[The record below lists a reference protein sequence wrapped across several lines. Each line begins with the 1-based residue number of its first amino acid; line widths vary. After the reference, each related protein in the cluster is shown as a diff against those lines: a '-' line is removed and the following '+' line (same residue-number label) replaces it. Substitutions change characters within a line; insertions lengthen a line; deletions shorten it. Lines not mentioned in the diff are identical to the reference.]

1 MKRVM
6 LAGALLVAAGTTA
19 FGDQLYW
26 VVGNRATQRCDLVA
40 SNPVVFGLP
49 AYDGGGP
56 YTHWF
61 SDGPYNSR
69 DDAKPARSTIH
80 VCPAEPDEPAG
91 K

>member
-1 MKRVM
+1 
-6 LAGALLVAAGTTA
+6 
-19 FGDQLYW
+19 
-26 VVGNRATQRCDLVA
+26 VA

-69 DDAKPARSTIH
+69 DDAKLARSTIH